1 KADIFYKTNLDS
13 ALFYINDAILL
24 LNSYQDPDL
33 KAKALLHKSKYL
45 LYKKEYSSIFN
56 ILKPNLDHAKLIN
69 LESLGRTYKDI
80 GHAYKQEWLPDSA
93 LVYYIKALKTF
104 ERTKNSRDISLT
116 YLAIGLVY
124 SKIGNKAMSKSF
136 YDKSIKFSTNSEI
149 MKLHKDQLINRS
161 EPISENDAIEFLLDI
176 LKIAESRNDSR
187 LMAITYSDIKKEY
200 FRLKLY
206 NKALDM
212 AKKEL
217 ELRALTKFNSTIAN
231 TQFFIGN
238 VYALQNKPNKAIET
252 FNKAL
257 PNASDSLKL
266 SIYNGLKKAYLETS
280 RLDKAIEVMDKY
292 NLLKESIN
300 EKKIKASIAEI
311 TSRYQDEK
319 QKQEIETLS
328 FQNQAQNQKI
338 SNQRLTLMS
347 TIVLSFLILL
357 LGYFGYKNYQSKQNL
372 NYTQLNFKL
381 LQTQLNPHF
390 IFNALNEI
398 KLNLDTQ
405 KSVEAS
411 EHLSAYSKLM
421 RLILEGSNEDFVSIE
436 DDVSLISKYLQLQ
449 QLNHNNSYEYQI
461 KVDDSIDI
469 HLMQIPT
476 MLTQPFVENA
486 VLHGVKE
493 IKNGRIEVFYSLM
506 DDFIKIDVSDNGKGL
521 DRNNK
526 HSGKELHKSLGTK
539 IIHQRIKNYN
549 KLFNYKI
556 EVKTLSN
563 KSTGTTISI
572 VIPVKIKHV

>member
-1 KADIFYKTNLDS
+1 
-13 ALFYINDAILL
+13 
-24 LNSYQDPDL
+24 
-33 KAKALLHKSKYL
+33 
-45 LYKKEYSSIFN
+45 
-56 ILKPNLDHAKLIN
+56 
-69 LESLGRTYKDI
+69 
-80 GHAYKQEWLPDSA
+80 
-93 LVYYIKALKTF
+93 
-104 ERTKNSRDISLT
+104 
-116 YLAIGLVY
+116 
-124 SKIGNKAMSKSF
+124 
-136 YDKSIKFSTNSEI
+136 
-149 MKLHKDQLINRS
+149 
-161 EPISENDAIEFLLDI
+161 
-176 LKIAESRNDSR
+176 
-187 LMAITYSDIKKEY
+187 
-200 FRLKLY
+200 
-206 NKALDM
+206 M